1 MLTFA
6 ISYVVVKFFT
16 MGGSIYAQ
24 GPGGRIPNINSGP
37 NIMNFIPI
45 LIDVMNIVR
54 MDFNFYMNGQNS
66 CFDILY

>member
-1 MLTFA
+1 
-6 ISYVVVKFFT
+6 

-45 LIDVMNIVR
+45 LVDVMNIVR
-54 MDFNFYMNGQNS
+54 MDFNFYENGQNS